1 MVAITQTADV
11 WESGVELALAEF
23 DKLDHLPNTV
33 LLCGGG
39 ASLDLLVDRLEEGDW
54 YKDLPFT
61 KRPKIHYI
69 HPTDVSGIID
79 ETNEVNDH
87 TYITA
92 MGLLRVGMDTL
103 FQQGKKPTT
112 SLKDRL
118 DRVLKK

>member
-1 MVAITQTADV
+1 
-11 WESGVELALAEF
+11 
-23 DKLDHLPNTV
+23 V

-39 ASLDLLVDRLEEGDW
+39 ASLDLVVERLEEGDW

-61 KRPKIHYI
+61 QRPKVHYI

-79 ETNEVNDH
+79 STGKVEDH

-103 FQQGKKPTT
+103 FQQGNKNTS
-112 SLKDRL
+112 SLKDKL
-118 DRVLKK
+118 DRVLRK

>member
-1 MVAITQTADV
+1 LAITQTTDV

-39 ASLDLLVDRLEEGDW
+39 ASLDLIVDRLEEGDW

-69 HPTDVSGIID
+69 HPSDVSGIID
-79 ETNEVNDH
+79 STGEVNDH

-103 FQQGKKPTT
+103 FQQGSKSTT

-118 DRVLKK
+118 DRALRK